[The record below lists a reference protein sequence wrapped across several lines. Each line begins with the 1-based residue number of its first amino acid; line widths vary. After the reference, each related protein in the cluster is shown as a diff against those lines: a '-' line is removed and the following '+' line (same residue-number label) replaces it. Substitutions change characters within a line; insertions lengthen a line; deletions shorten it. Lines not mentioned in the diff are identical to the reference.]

1 MKKVDFIFEKV
12 LDFLSLL
19 WYVVVLTG
27 GTTYEKYDKRAMAR
41 KHHSAR
47 GQQKQLKGDEG
58 AARIHGKASR
68 GLGKDLHRRVEGD
81 LRKISRLLGRV
92 RKPRRSSHLR
102 IRLPPRSEAH
112 NRGAKGHI
120 IGE

>member
-27 GTTYEKYDKRAMAR
+27 GTTYEKHDKRAMAR

-68 GLGKDLHRRVEGD
+68 GLGKDLHRRAERN
-81 LRKISRLLGRV
+81 LRKVPRLLDEYM
-92 RKPRRSSHLR
+92 SLAEAA
-102 IRLPPRSEAH
+102 IFEYAFRL
-112 NRGAKGHI
+112 GARLIMEVQKDT
-120 IGE
+120 

>member
-58 AARIHGKASR
+58 ASRIHGKTS
-68 GLGKDLHRRVEGD
+68 
-81 LRKISRLLGRV
+81 
-92 RKPRRSSHLR
+92 
-102 IRLPPRSEAH
+102 
-112 NRGAKGHI
+112 
-120 IGE
+120 